1 MFAAGSDGIQRDVN
15 GGKPMVI
22 DGKMALCGRSDD
34 TSQRGYTGSLAE
46 LAIWDTVL
54 TADQV
59 SAIYKSVSM
68 LHSFACCPMHRP
80 FMDAFHARTALLHE
94 VLLVTNTPTRLC
106 LIYCQQHWR

>member
-1 MFAAGSDGIQRDVN
+1 MQRDVD
-15 GGKPMVI
+15 GGKPMVV

-46 LAIWDTVL
+46 LAIWDAVL

-68 LHSFACCPMHRP
+68 LHFFACCPHACL
-80 FMDAFHARTALLHE
+80 FWDAFHAHAALRLMSCSQQCPHKTA
-94 VLLVTNTPTRLC
+94 
-106 LIYCQQHWR
+106 

>member
-1 MFAAGSDGIQRDVN
+1 MCTAGSDGMQRDVD

-46 LAIWDTVL
+46 LAIWDTAL

-59 SAIYKSVSM
+59 SAIYNSVSM
-68 LHSFACCPMHRP
+68 PHSLACCPQWLLI
-80 FMDAFHARTALLHE
+80 DAFHAHAADYLSPSDTQCPHNIMHQ
-94 VLLVTNTPTRLC
+94 T
-106 LIYCQQHWR
+106 